1 MLSVTPRYAIS
12 SSVQYRSPGIHP
24 QTKELGH
31 DSNKKQDHLTISQ
44 QGLQL
49 SNGNNSPNKN
59 KMLQNLMEQKQAMLE
74 RRNNYYTD
82 AVEKLTDPK
91 VMKERL
97 DEMDKQIEEI
107 DTQMK
112 LIQLEEQRKARG
124 TDEEKSKEQ
133 KASDIAPKQDESL
146 QSSPTLHAVL
156 TATHHLKNMHSVKRA
171 QITLELEAKAWEPAS
186 KDGDF
191 TKSEELK
198 RKAEGL
204 DGKLLKMAD
213 EIDKRLEKSQ
223 DANQAEHSSNDKQA
237 DEQKKNPY
245 LQKRMENQQVSGST
259 IDWIA

>member
-1 MLSVTPRYAIS
+1 MLSVTPRYVIS
-12 SSVQYRSPGIHP
+12 SSVQYRSPGIHL
-24 QTKELGH
+24 QTKALEH
-31 DSNKKQDHLTISQ
+31 DSNKKQDHVTISQ

-49 SNGNNSPNKN
+49 SNGKNAPN
-59 KMLQNLMEQKQAMLE
+59 KMLQSLMEQKQAMLE
-74 RRNNYYTD
+74 RRNNYYAD

-107 DTQMK
+107 ETQMK
-112 LIQLEEQRKARG
+112 RIQLEEQRKARG
-124 TDEEKSKEQ
+124 TDEESKEQ
-133 KASDIAPKQDESL
+133 KSSDIAPDQDESSL
-146 QSSPTLHAVL
+146 QPSPALHAVL
-156 TATHHLKNMHSVKRA
+156 TATHDLKNIHSVKRA

-213 EIDKRLEKSQ
+213 EIDKKLESSQ
-223 DANQAEHSSNDKQA
+223 ESNQTERSSNDKQL
-237 DEQKKNPY
+237 DEQKKKPY
-245 LQKRMENQQVSGST
+245 LQQRMENQHASGTT

>member
-1 MLSVTPRYAIS
+1 MLSVMPRFVTG
-12 SSVQYRSPGIHP
+12 SSVQYHRAGIRP
-24 QTKELGH
+24 QTKAPEQ
-31 DSNKKQDHLTISQ
+31 DSRKNQDHVTISQ

-49 SNGNNSPNKN
+49 SNGKNAPN
-59 KMLQNLMEQKQAMLE
+59 KMLQSLMEQKQAMLE
-74 RRNNYYTD
+74 RRNNYYAD

-112 LIQLEEQRKARG
+112 QIQLEEQRRARG
-124 TDEEKSKEQ
+124 TDEESKEQ
-133 KASDIAPKQDESL
+133 KASDSAPQQEESP
-146 QSSPTLHAVL
+146 QSSPTLHAAL
-156 TATHHLKNMHSVKRA
+156 TATHDLKNIHSVKRA

-191 TKSEELK
+191 TRSRELK

-213 EIDKRLEKSQ
+213 EIDKKLENSQ
-223 DANQAEHSSNDKQA
+223 EANQAERSSNDKQL
-237 DEQKKNPY
+237 DEQKKNLY
-245 LQKRMENQQVSGST
+245 QQRMENQHVSGAT
-259 IDWIA
+259 INWIA

>member
-12 SSVQYRSPGIHP
+12 SSVQYRSPGIHL
-24 QTKELGH
+24 QTKALEH
-31 DSNKKQDHLTISQ
+31 DSNKKQDHVTISQ

-49 SNGNNSPNKN
+49 SNGKNAPN
-59 KMLQNLMEQKQAMLE
+59 KMLQSLMEQKQAMLE
-74 RRNNYYTD
+74 RRNNYYAD

-107 DTQMK
+107 ETQMK
-112 LIQLEEQRKARG
+112 RIQLEEQRKARG
-124 TDEEKSKEQ
+124 TDEESQEQ
-133 KASDIAPKQDESL
+133 KSSDIAPDKDESSL
-146 QSSPTLHAVL
+146 QPSPTLHAVL
-156 TATHHLKNMHSVKRA
+156 TATHDLKNIHSVKRA
-171 QITLELEAKAWEPAS
+171 QITLELEAKAWEPSS

-213 EIDKRLEKSQ
+213 EIDKKLENSQ
-223 DANQAEHSSNDKQA
+223 EANQTERSSNDEQL

-245 LQKRMENQQVSGST
+245 LQQRMENQHASGTT

>member
-12 SSVQYRSPGIHP
+12 SSVQYRSPGIHL
-24 QTKELGH
+24 QTKALEH
-31 DSNKKQDHLTISQ
+31 DSNKKQDHVTISQ

-49 SNGNNSPNKN
+49 SNGKNAPN
-59 KMLQNLMEQKQAMLE
+59 KMLQSLMEQKQAMLE
-74 RRNNYYTD
+74 RRNNYYAD

-107 DTQMK
+107 ETQMK
-112 LIQLEEQRKARG
+112 RIQLEEQRKARG
-124 TDEEKSKEQ
+124 TDEESQEQ
-133 KASDIAPKQDESL
+133 KSSDIAPDQEESSL
-146 QSSPTLHAVL
+146 QSPPTLHAVL
-156 TATHHLKNMHSVKRA
+156 TATHDLKNIHSVKRA

-213 EIDKRLEKSQ
+213 EIDKKLENSQ
-223 DANQAEHSSNDKQA
+223 EANQTERSSNDKQL

-245 LQKRMENQQVSGST
+245 LQQRMENQHASGTT

>member
-1 MLSVTPRYAIS
+1 MLSVMSRFVMG
-12 SSVQYRSPGIHP
+12 SSVQYHRAGIHP
-24 QTKELGH
+24 QTKAPEQ
-31 DSNKKQDHLTISQ
+31 DRRKNQDHVTISQ

-49 SNGNNSPNKN
+49 SNGKNAPN
-59 KMLQNLMEQKQAMLE
+59 KMLQSLMEQKQAMLE
-74 RRNNYYTD
+74 RRNNYYAD

-112 LIQLEEQRKARG
+112 QIQLEEQRKASG
-124 TDEEKSKEQ
+124 TEESKEQ
-133 KASDIAPKQDESL
+133 KASDSAPQQEESP

-156 TATHHLKNMHSVKRA
+156 TATHALKNIHSVKRA

-191 TKSEELK
+191 TRSRELK

-213 EIDKRLEKSQ
+213 EIDKKLENSQ
-223 DANQAEHSSNDKQA
+223 EVNQAERSSNDKQL

-245 LQKRMENQQVSGST
+245 QQRMENQHVSGAT
-259 IDWIA
+259 INWIA